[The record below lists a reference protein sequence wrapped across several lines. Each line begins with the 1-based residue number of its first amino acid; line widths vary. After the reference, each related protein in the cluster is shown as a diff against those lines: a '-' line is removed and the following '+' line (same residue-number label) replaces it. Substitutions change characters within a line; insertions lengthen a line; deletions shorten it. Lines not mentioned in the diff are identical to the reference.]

1 MAYPTDPEIKAA
13 FERNFL
19 DQMKLHMLEHELSM
33 YDAFMVWSL
42 GLAQFKKSRLYQ
54 MRQENK
60 SNED

>member
-1 MAYPTDPEIKAA
+1 
-13 FERNFL
+13 
-19 DQMKLHMLEHELSM
+19 MKLHMLEHELSM

-42 GLAQFKKSRLYQ
+42 GLTQFKKSRLYQ